1 MNSSRE
7 NRGSLLVFLFAVAIA
22 PLSTSGCTGMASAPT
37 NSSPQAAAK
46 LAVNPTSVSVS
57 TTVGSTASQSMT
69 ATNVGNANLS
79 ISQVNV
85 TGSGFSMA
93 GLTTPASLTPGQS
106 QTFTVMFGATTSGS
120 VNGSLSLMTSASSS
134 PLIVQLVG
142 TGAASPAVS
151 AVTISP
157 STASTAVGSTLP
169 FTAAVQGTTSNTTV
183 TWKAALGALSSAGVY
198 TAPANPG
205 TDTVT
210 ATSVADLTKSA
221 SAKVTV
227 TATPPNPVVSSVT
240 ISPST
245 ASTTVGGTLPF
256 TAAVQGTTSNTAVT
270 WKAALGVV
278 SSAGAYTAPANA
290 GTDTVTVTSVADT
303 TKSASATVTVTPP
316 VISSVTISPPSAS
329 TTVGSTLPF
338 TVAVQGTT
346 SNKAVTWKAALGVVS
361 SAGAYTAPANPS
373 TDTVTV
379 TSVADTTKS
388 ASATVTVTPPSPVV
402 NSVTI
407 SPSSPSATTGGTLQF
422 TATVQGTATD
432 KTVAWKASLGSI
444 SAGGIYTAPAN
455 PGTDTVTAT
464 SDADTT
470 KSASAK
476 VAVSSPQHSGALP
489 AFPGAQGG
497 GAASVGGRGGQVI
510 EVTNLNDSGAGSLRA
525 CIDASGPRTCVFR
538 VSGLITFLSRAEVF
552 NPYLTIAGQTA
563 PGGGIVIGGPNQ
575 QGEQL
580 FVATHDVVVRY
591 LTYDGNNPNT
601 PTGPSTGTACC
612 EMASGD
618 IYNIVWDHISA
629 RWMGNKAF
637 PVVSNM
643 PGLGIHNTT
652 IQWTLLYEP
661 NVQHAVGIGTVYVS
675 QGSGK
680 ATTDD
685 DAHHNAF
692 ITVDHRLPL
701 NQSGRNVRWVNNLVY
716 NWGLFAAL
724 SMGGVQTD
732 YIGNK
737 YVDGTG
743 GNINYSDT
751 HVFLANGNGCD
762 PYDQTGDCGGD
773 NETGPSMYLLNNTG
787 RTGRTRGAPMVTPT
801 NVVNDAGQKS
811 MTAQGSESGDTGDPN
826 STGAWPSDW
835 FRNTPLP
842 AEQFPIIADDVANL
856 DNVLLPTVGNS
867 QHLDCSGN
875 WVANRDSQDTRI
887 ISVYKTLAADDL
899 FTGQFQ
905 PPPISTGTPCQETQ
919 HDGIPDQW
927 KSAQGLSTTNP
938 NLFNEIA
945 PNGYTYLE
953 NYLNGPNGSA
963 LLKPSS
969 EGWTWASTH
978 PVSGALRSQ
987 AARNLRDSL
996 AASFLT
1002 LPAGQVSA
1010 PSASSA
1016 PVELPRENRSV
1027 APSGHTER

>member
-1 MNSSRE
+1 MMFRMVFRGGLVKAVFGVLFGLFLLCLPAAAQTRAPIRLKAGGATYTDSKSHVWSADFGFNGGLVSKTTGAVSGTSDPALYQGGRMPDTTPLIYTFPLANGSYHVNLYFTE
-7 NRGSLLVFLFAVAIA
+7 LNPGDFFVGGRVFNVKLHGAVVFQNLDIFATVGAHAALIKGADIAVTTGSLQIELDNVANHDRGKVCAIEIL
-22 PLSTSGCTGMASAPT
+22 PTSGV
-37 NSSPQAAAK
+37 SS
-46 LAVNPTSVSVS
+46 
-57 TTVGSTASQSMT
+57 
-69 ATNVGNANLS
+69 
-79 ISQVNV
+79 
-85 TGSGFSMA
+85 
-93 GLTTPASLTPGQS
+93 
-106 QTFTVMFGATTSGS
+106 
-120 VNGSLSLMTSASSS
+120 
-134 PLIVQLVG
+134 
-142 TGAASPAVS
+142 
-151 AVTISP
+151 VTISP
-157 STASTAVGSTLP
+157 STASATVGSTHS
-169 FTAAVQGTTSNTTV
+169 FTASVQGTTSNKAV
-183 TWKAALGALSSAGVY
+183 TWKAALGAISSAGAY
-198 TAPANPG
+198 RAPANPG

-210 ATSVADLTKSA
+210 VTSVADTTKSA

-227 TATPPNPVVSSVT
+227 SATPPNPVVSSVT

-245 ASTTVGGTLPF
+245 ASTTVGGTRSF
-256 TAAVQGTTSNTAVT
+256 TA
-270 WKAALGVV
+270 
-278 SSAGAYTAPANA
+278 
-290 GTDTVTVTSVADT
+290 
-303 TKSASATVTVTPP
+303 
-316 VISSVTISPPSAS
+316 
-329 TTVGSTLPF
+329 
-338 TVAVQGTT
+338 AVQGTT

-361 SAGAYTAPANPS
+361 STGAYKAPANPG

-388 ASATVTVTPPSPVV
+388 ASAKVTVNATPPNPVV
-402 NSVTI
+402 SSITI

-432 KTVAWKASLGSI
+432 KAVTWKASLGSI

-601 PTGPSTGTACC
+601 PTGPSTGTVCC

-637 PVVSNM
+637 PAVSNM

-826 STGAWPSDW
+826 STGAWPSNW

-969 EGWTWASTH
+969 EGWTWASSH
-978 PVSGALRSQ
+978 PVSGAQRSQ